1 MSFYNGI
8 LNHYDE
14 SGSVNI
20 KGARGAPGIGFK
32 LDLNNDYDMQ
42 NKKLVNVKQGTNNN
56 DVITKSQLDI
66 KTSLL
71 DGSRPS
77 YVVNDK
83 AAIYSST
90 GALHAQSLY
99 LKDTPDNAGN
109 SDEIRIMTEH
119 QSRSNVH
126 LNIPDIQNFDGYGG
140 RPKSEFMITSVDQN
154 VTGKKVFENIEVH
167 DPTSNNQ
174 AANKNYV
181 DFKIANNDQFVKK
194 TGDVLTGDLILPH
207 DNYPVQGNTNKAVSY
222 ETQREIFLSRKESF
236 PMQADINM
244 NNNFIQD
251 VATPTTSHQGVNKG
265 YCDYNFLN
273 RQKGGVIMGPLSMN
287 RNDIIGIPDTPKYG
301 YSAVNKNY
309 VDGKFIKKVGDTMTG
324 VLNMNNHLI
333 TNLKSPTGD
342 NDAVNKK
349 FVTDQITESHITGS
363 NIYNEMSFLTDT
375 SSIANVRGTVIN
387 AYEDYINS
395 PHPNRKAYKITINP
409 TSNNLYDAA
418 IQFNISYLA
427 VGKYSI
433 IIEYYPPSMQNVNIV
448 ATVNQIT
455 INKQMKREF
464 STYSKLLLQIENKV
478 KKATNAIILQM
489 TGSSVNPFTAYIII
503 YGVIEWSDYVSP
515 LVYSIAGGQSSSE
528 IDTAS
533 FVKLDGSRV
542 MTGNLDMNTNNI
554 INVKEPVNDSDV
566 VNKQYLENKLIES
579 HLQPSGPSNIFHFL
593 MNDTSKFSSIREIII
608 GSFSDVEKVAHRL
621 NKKALSIL
629 LQNDLQTVSYSAR
642 LGLDMTSLSVGDYTL
657 VMEFYWPEKF
667 NIYTYADSTPTNIVA
682 EQNIKNFSNYQKL
695 YLQFTKK
702 NTNSPNNLI
711 MEIRGELSTSNQQT
725 GYLIFYGTK
734 GTHYS
739 ITNDFYDQYIM
750 SDIFIYNEN
759 MKMQTKIDMNNNKI
773 IKLSNGT
780 DPDDAVNKGQLDS
793 VKNHSEMV
801 KNQLDSYLFYMKNYL
816 YMSIFTHRF
825 YDLKEPIKFILDGSA
840 ISGINPNMS
849 IISSGSSHIT
859 VSGFDPIRGLQFNP
873 LTKIIIDL
881 GYMVNQNSPYTIM
894 ISLTLKEIFRL
905 YFCDSIYDQTVYYPS
920 FIIIPTQRHIGIQKS
935 NFDIVIKKYPAN
947 LNNKQLMVW
956 ITFNPS
962 INQYEIILGNVN
974 FTKLIS
980 SPISN
985 FSTNKLRIDANNN
998 IINKIC
1004 YQNQH
1009 FASAE
1014 TFTKMM
1020 FEERK
1025 NGSYF

>member
-1 MSFYNGI
+1 MSYSNG
-8 LNHYDE
+8 LLSDQSYQTANKY
-14 SGSVNI
+14 VQ
-20 KGARGAPGIGFK
+20 KGLPGVGFK
-32 LDLNNDYDMQ
+32 LTVTGDYDMQ
-42 NKKLVNVKQGTNNN
+42 NKKLTNVKSGTDSN
-56 DVITKSQLDI
+56 DAVNKSQLDA
-66 KTSLL
+66 TTNLL
-71 DGSRPS
+71 HGSRAGD
-77 YVVNDK
+77 VVNDK
-83 AAIYSST
+83 AVIYSNT
-90 GALHAQSLY
+90 GAVHANSLY
-99 LKDTPDNAGN
+99 IEDPPDQGN
-109 SDEIRIMTEH
+109 SNEVRIMTEH
-119 QSRSNVH
+119 QSYPNIH
-126 LNIPDIQNFDGYGG
+126 LNIPDLHNFDGHGG
-140 RPKSEFMITSVDQN
+140 RPKSELMVTSVEQT

-174 AANKNYV
+174 AANKSYA
-181 DFKIANNDQFVKK
+181 DTKLSL
-194 TGDVLTGDLILPH
+194 TGGTMTGDLILPH
-207 DNYPVQGNTNKAVSY
+207 HNYPIPGNTNKVINY
-222 ETQREIFLSRKESF
+222 ESQREIFLSRQESF

-244 NNNFIQD
+244 NNNFIQNI
-251 VATPTTSHQGVNKG
+251 ATPTSSHQVTNKG

-273 RQKGGVIMGPLSMN
+273 RQKGGVLMGPLSMN
-287 RNDIIGIPDTPKYG
+287 RNDLTGIPDTPKFG
-301 YSAVNKNY
+301 FSAVNKNY
-309 VDGKFIKKVGDTMTG
+309 VDGK
-324 VLNMNNHLI
+324 I
-333 TNLKSPTGD
+333 TK
-342 NDAVNKK
+342 
-349 FVTDQITESHITGS
+349 
-363 NIYNEMSFLTDT
+363 
-375 SSIANVRGTVIN
+375 
-387 AYEDYINS
+387 
-395 PHPNRKAYKITINP
+395 
-409 TSNNLYDAA
+409 
-418 IQFNISYLA
+418 
-427 VGKYSI
+427 
-433 IIEYYPPSMQNVNIV
+433 
-448 ATVNQIT
+448 
-455 INKQMKREF
+455 
-464 STYSKLLLQIENKV
+464 
-478 KKATNAIILQM
+478 
-489 TGSSVNPFTAYIII
+489 
-503 YGVIEWSDYVSP
+503 
-515 LVYSIAGGQSSSE
+515 
-528 IDTAS
+528 IDTTP
-533 FVKLDGSRV
+533 FLKLDGTRA
-542 MTGNLDMNTNNI
+542 MTGNLDMGDHSI
-554 INVKEPVNDSDV
+554 QKVGEPVNSDDVATKNYVNAEIGHISTPFLKLDGTRAMTGILNMNTHKISNVVNPEFDADV

-667 NIYTYADSTPTNIVA
+667 NIYTYADSTPTNIVD

-750 SDIFIYNEN
+750 SDIFSYNEN

-801 KNQLDSYLFYMKNYL
+801 KNQIDSYLFYMKNYL

-825 YDLKEPIKFILDGSA
+825 YDLKEPTKFIFDGAA
-840 ISGINPNMS
+840 ISGIDPGMS
-849 IISSGSSHIT
+849 IKSSGSSHIT
-859 VSGFDPIRGLQFNP
+859 VSGFDPIRGLQFNSA
-873 LTKIIIDL
+873 TKIIINL
-881 GYMVNQNSPYTIM
+881 GFSVNQNTPYTIM
-894 ISLTLKEIFRL
+894 VSLTLKDILRV
-905 YFCDSIYDQTVYYPS
+905 YFVEPINEQTIYYPAY
-920 FIIIPTQRHIGIQKS
+920 ILIPMRNTIGIQKS
-935 NFDIVIKKYPAN
+935 HSLNKNAFYPSV
-947 LNNKQLMVW
+947 LNNKQIMIW
-956 ITFNPS
+956 INFNPS
-962 INQYEIILGNVN
+962 TNQYELIIGNGN
-974 FTKLIS
+974 FIKIIS

-985 FSTNKLRIDANNN
+985 FSTNKMRIDANHN

-1004 YQNQH
+1004 YKNQH

>member
-1 MSFYNGI
+1 MSYSNG
-8 LNHYDE
+8 LLSDQSYQTANKY
-14 SGSVNI
+14 VQ
-20 KGARGAPGIGFK
+20 RGLPGVGFK
-32 LDLNNDYDMQ
+32 LTVTGDYDMQ
-42 NKKLVNVKQGTNNN
+42 NKKLTNVKSGTDSN
-56 DVITKSQLDI
+56 DAVNKSQLDA
-66 KTSLL
+66 TTNLL
-71 DGSRPS
+71 HGSRAGD
-77 YVVNDK
+77 VVNDK
-83 AAIYSST
+83 AVIYSNT
-90 GALHAQSLY
+90 GAVHANSLY
-99 LKDTPDNAGN
+99 IEDPPDQGN
-109 SDEIRIMTEH
+109 SNEVRIMTEH
-119 QSRSNVH
+119 QSYPNIH
-126 LNIPDIQNFDGYGG
+126 LNIPDLHNFDGHGG
-140 RPKSEFMITSVDQN
+140 RPKSELMVTSVEQT

-174 AANKNYV
+174 AANKSYA
-181 DFKIANNDQFVKK
+181 DTKLSL
-194 TGDVLTGDLILPH
+194 TGGTMTGDLILPH
-207 DNYPVQGNTNKAVSY
+207 HNYPIPGNTNKVINY
-222 ETQREIFLSRKESF
+222 ESQREIFLSRQESF

-244 NNNFIQD
+244 NNNFIQNI
-251 VATPTTSHQGVNKG
+251 ATPTSSHQVTNKG

-273 RQKGGVIMGPLSMN
+273 RQKGGRIMGSLSMN
-287 RNDIIGIPDTPKYG
+287 QNNLFEIPAPKYG
-301 YSAVNKNY
+301 SSAANKNY
-309 VDGKFIKKVGDTMTG
+309 VDNQMGTKADLSKTTTQTFQGRVQVPDFNSGGHNGSDIVNLRYIDGIFLNKKTGGTLNNPITFLSSLPPNQRQIHNIGSPQFISSAANKQYVDGEIGKIAPVDTTQFIKKD
-324 VLNMNNHLI
+324 
-333 TNLKSPTGD
+333 
-342 NDAVNKK
+342 
-349 FVTDQITESHITGS
+349 GS
-363 NIYNEMSFLTDT
+363 VPMAADFDMGTHKIS
-375 SSIANVRGTVIN
+375 NV
-387 AYEDYINS
+387 
-395 PHPNRKAYKITINP
+395 
-409 TSNNLYDAA
+409 
-418 IQFNISYLA
+418 
-427 VGKYSI
+427 
-433 IIEYYPPSMQNVNIV
+433 
-448 ATVNQIT
+448 
-455 INKQMKREF
+455 
-464 STYSKLLLQIENKV
+464 
-478 KKATNAIILQM
+478 
-489 TGSSVNPFTAYIII
+489 VNPEF
-503 YGVIEWSDYVSP
+503 
-515 LVYSIAGGQSSSE
+515 
-528 IDTAS
+528 DT
-533 FVKLDGSRV
+533 
-542 MTGNLDMNTNNI
+542 
-554 INVKEPVNDSDV
+554 DV

-667 NIYTYADSTPTNIVA
+667 NIYTYADSTPTNIVD

-711 MEIRGELSTSNQQT
+711 MEIRGELSSSNQQT

-734 GTHYS
+734 GIHYS

-825 YDLKEPIKFILDGSA
+825 YDLKEPIKFILDGPA

-849 IISSGSSHIT
+849 IISSGSNHIT
-859 VSGFDPIRGLQFNP
+859 VSGFDPIRGLQFNSA
-873 LTKIIIDL
+873 TKIIINL
-881 GYMVNQNSPYTIM
+881 GFSVNQNTPYTIM
-894 ISLTLKEIFRL
+894 VSLTLKDILRV
-905 YFCDSIYDQTVYYPS
+905 YFVEPINEQTIYYPAY
-920 FIIIPTQRHIGIQKS
+920 ILIPMRNTIGIQKS
-935 NFDIVIKKYPAN
+935 HSLNKNAIYPSV
-947 LNNKQLMVW
+947 LNNKQIMIW
-956 ITFNPS
+956 INFNPS
-962 INQYEIILGNVN
+962 TNQYELIIGNGN
-974 FTKLIS
+974 FIKIIS

-985 FSTNKLRIDANNN
+985 FSTNKMRIDANHN

-1004 YQNQH
+1004 YKNQH

>member
-8 LNHYDE
+8 LNHDDE

-140 RPKSEFMITSVDQN
+140 RLKSEFMITSVDQN

-287 RNDIIGIPDTPKYG
+287 RNDLIGIPDTPKYG

-309 VDGKFIKKVGDTMTG
+309 VDGEIGKIASVDTTQLIKKD
-324 VLNMNNHLI
+324 
-333 TNLKSPTGD
+333 
-342 NDAVNKK
+342 
-349 FVTDQITESHITGS
+349 GS
-363 NIYNEMSFLTDT
+363 VPMAADLDMGTHKIS
-375 SSIANVRGTVIN
+375 NV
-387 AYEDYINS
+387 
-395 PHPNRKAYKITINP
+395 
-409 TSNNLYDAA
+409 
-418 IQFNISYLA
+418 
-427 VGKYSI
+427 
-433 IIEYYPPSMQNVNIV
+433 
-448 ATVNQIT
+448 
-455 INKQMKREF
+455 
-464 STYSKLLLQIENKV
+464 
-478 KKATNAIILQM
+478 
-489 TGSSVNPFTAYIII
+489 VNPEF
-503 YGVIEWSDYVSP
+503 
-515 LVYSIAGGQSSSE
+515 
-528 IDTAS
+528 DT
-533 FVKLDGSRV
+533 
-542 MTGNLDMNTNNI
+542 
-554 INVKEPVNDSDV
+554 DV

-667 NIYTYADSTPTNIVA
+667 NIYTYADSTPTNIVD

-780 DPDDAVNKGQLDS
+780 DPDDAVNKGQLNS
-793 VKNHSEMV
+793 VKNKFDSHQFYI
-801 KNQLDSYLFYMKNYL
+801 KNHL
-816 YMSIFTHRF
+816 YMSIFSYRF

-873 LTKIIIDL
+873 STKIIIDL

-894 ISLTLKEIFRL
+894 ISLTLKDIFRL

-974 FTKLIS
+974 FSKLIS

-985 FSTNKLRIDANNN
+985 FTTNKLKIEANNN
-998 IINKIC
+998 LINKIC